1 MNLDADTRIRLF
13 DPRPALHEPFVVGV
27 VLAVVIA
34 LTLLPLVALMTRGKT
49 RADLFARWR
58 GWLMLAPLML
68 VPVILGAIWV
78 FAATFA
84 LALFCYREFARA
96 TGLFRSRFVSA
107 AVVVGMTLTYFAA
120 ADHYYNFFVALWPLS
135 VGLIALAGL
144 AADRP
149 QGYLQRVA
157 LGVLAFMLF
166 GAGLGHLAYFAND
179 LRFRPI
185 LLWIVLCVELNDVFA
200 YTCGKLLGPLT
211 GGTKLL
217 PNTSPN
223 KTLAGALGAV
233 ALTTLTAVLLGRLAW
248 AGEEPSAWGHLV
260 ALGLLISTLGQAGD
274 LLLSAVKRDLGL
286 KDFGTAFPGHGGL
299 LDRFDSLLLVAPAVF
314 HYVGYLRGLGLD
326 QPERIFSATWF

>member
-1 MNLDADTRIRLF
+1 MSLDADTKTRLF
-13 DPRPALHEPFVVGV
+13 DPRPALHEPFVVGIV
-27 VLAVVIA
+27 IAVVVA
-34 LTLLPLVALMTRGKT
+34 LSVLPLVALATKGKT

-68 VPVILGAIWV
+68 VPVILGAVWV

-84 LALFCYREFARA
+84 LAVLCYREFARA

-107 AVVVGMTLTYFAA
+107 AVVVGTVFTYFAV
-120 ADHYYNFFVALWPLS
+120 ADHYYAFFVALWPLS

-149 QGYLQRVA
+149 KGYLQRVA
-157 LGVLAFMLF
+157 LGVLAYMLF
-166 GAGLGHLAYFAND
+166 AAGLGHLAYFGND

-185 LLWIVLCVELNDVFA
+185 LLWLVLCVELNDVFA
-200 YTCGKLLGPLT
+200 YACGKLLGPPT
-211 GGTKLL
+211 GGRKLM
-217 PNTSPN
+217 PDTSPN
-223 KTLAGALGAV
+223 KTLAGSLGAV
-233 ALTTLTAVLLGRLAW
+233 VLTTLTAVLLGRFAW
-248 AGEEPSAWGHLV
+248 AGEVPGQWGHLIV
-260 ALGLLISTLGQAGD
+260 LGLLISVLGQAGD

-286 KDFGTAFPGHGGL
+286 KDFGNAFPGHGGL

-326 QPERIFSATWF
+326 QPERVFSATWF

>member
-1 MNLDADTRIRLF
+1 MNLDADTKARLF
-13 DPRPALHEPFVVGV
+13 DPRPALHEPFVGGV
-27 VLAVVIA
+27 VATVVIA
-34 LTLLPLVALMTRGKT
+34 LSALPLVALATNGKT

-78 FAATFA
+78 FAAVFA
-84 LALFCYREFARA
+84 LAILCYREFARA
-96 TGLFRSRFVSA
+96 SGLFRSRLVSA
-107 AVVVGMTLTYFAA
+107 AVVVGTAFTYFAV
-120 ADHYYNFFVALWPLS
+120 ADHYYAFFVALWPLS

-144 AADRP
+144 ISDRP
-149 QGYLQRVA
+149 KGYLQRVA
-157 LGVLAFMLF
+157 LGVLAYMLF
-166 GAGLGHLAYFAND
+166 AAGLGHLAYFGND

-185 LLWIVLCVELNDVFA
+185 LLWLVLCVELNDVFA
-200 YTCGKLLGPLT
+200 YTCGKLLGPPT
-211 GGTKLL
+211 GGRKLM

-223 KTLAGALGAV
+223 KTLAGSLGAV
-233 ALTTLTAVLLGRLAW
+233 VLTTLTAVLLGRFAW
-248 AGEEPSAWGHLV
+248 AGEVPAAWHHLV
-260 ALGLLISTLGQAGD
+260 VLGLLISILGQAGD

-326 QPERIFSATWF
+326 QPERIFSAT